1 MRSLSMRSFAAA
13 VLLISSSG
21 MYAADPQLLNLVMPD
36 AKVLAGVNVTTA
48 KASPLG
54 QFLLARIS
62 ASSGA
67 DAHLQKLISLTGFD
81 PRTDLAEIL
90 AASAADPA
98 HPGGLVLAKG
108 TFNVTELSAAAGQ
121 SPNVQIQ
128 TYDSYPLIVSTNP
141 KTQVSRAVAFINGTI
156 AVSGSVDLVKA
167 ALDRSGSTNALTYT
181 ALAAQVTLLSGA
193 NDEWVASTVSPAQLA
208 PAKAQ
213 SAGSQSTG
221 QSSKAAGF
229 AASLKNIQTFQGG
242 IKFGAN
248 DVLTAQLGAADA
260 QSATALAN
268 VVQFAISL
276 VTMNSQKD
284 AAATELA
291 QILQSLQVSASG
303 TNLNLVSS
311 IPDAQI
317 QTLLSSLPAHKKAN

>member
-1 MRSLSMRSFAAA
+1 MRSLAAA
-13 VLLISSSG
+13 VLLVSSSG

-108 TFNVTELSAAAGQ
+108 TFNVTEISAAAAQ

-141 KTQVSRAVAFINGTI
+141 KTQVSRGVAFINGTI
-156 AVSGSVDLVKA
+156 AVSGSLDLVKA
-167 ALDRSGSTNALTYT
+167 ALDRGGSTSSTNSLTNTALTV
-181 ALAAQVTLLSGA
+181 QVTQLSGA

-208 PAKAQ
+208 PAQAQ
-213 SAGSQSTG
+213 AAGTQSTG

-268 VVQFAISL
+268 VVQFAVSL

-303 TNLNLVSS
+303 TNLNLSSS